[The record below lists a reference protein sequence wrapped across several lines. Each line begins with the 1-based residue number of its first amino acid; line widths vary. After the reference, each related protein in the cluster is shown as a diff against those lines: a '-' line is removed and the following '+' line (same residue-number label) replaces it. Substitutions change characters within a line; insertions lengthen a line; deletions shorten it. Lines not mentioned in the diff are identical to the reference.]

1 MKKLDLYLNDD
12 QYEKLTIMANEKNM
26 EVEEYANEELYDL
39 IARNWLLFKRDK
51 LAEMLADPNTDWKE

>member
-1 MKKLDLYLNDD
+1 
-12 QYEKLTIMANEKNM
+12 MANEKNM